1 MSDQQHLTEGPADSE
16 KTAPAGG
23 GLLRTVLPRL
33 LPGTDLTPR
42 AARAA
47 SLIGQIQ
54 ADIEKEWN
62 GIPKIQRDESLAKGK
77 ALRKT
82 LSRRQL
88 GTWEVVPDRTE
99 GAARILA
106 QDAGRVP
113 DLIPVRHARMRTSPF
128 AFFRGAAAVMAAD
141 LGGGPGTGIQVQVC
155 GDAHLANFGIFASPE
170 RRLVFDINDFDE
182 TIRAPWEWD
191 VKRLC
196 ASAEICGRDLGFS
209 RAQRAAAVR
218 AAAISYRDAMQEFS
232 AMGTLDVWYTH
243 ADLEKLYAAGKDKE
257 ITDESRRLMQRAME
271 KALTRNREGAVEKLT
286 ERIGDHIRI
295 RSNPPLVV
303 PFRDM
308 AEPDE
313 MGYSGD
319 RASEFLTYALKKYRL
334 SLPRERRYLIDQYS
348 VADAARKVVGVGSV
362 GTRCWIVVMEGN
374 SKHDP
379 LVLQIKEARHSVL
392 EPYTEKSPYPE
403 QSRRVIEGQR
413 AIQTAGDILSGWL
426 WFPDHTGRPMDYY
439 VRQLWDSKA
448 SFDLAKATP
457 EEFSGYCALCGWTL
471 AHAHAKTGN
480 RHKIAGYLGKGEAFP
495 EAMQRFAASYADQN
509 EADYAAFCRAT
520 AGKKTS

>member
-1 MSDQQHLTEGPADSE
+1 MNEQQSTKDHADTETAVSAE
-16 KTAPAGG
+16 K
-23 GLLRTVLPRL
+23 GLLRAALPQL
-33 LPGTDLTPR
+33 LPGMGLTQR
-42 AARAA
+42 EARAA

-77 ALRKT
+77 ALRKAI
-82 LSRRQL
+82 SRKQL
-88 GTWEVVPDRTE
+88 GTWEVIPDRAE
-99 GAARILA
+99 AAERILA
-106 QDAGRVP
+106 QDAERVP
-113 DLIPVRHARMRTSPF
+113 DLVPVRHERMRTSPF

-141 LGGGPGTGIQVQVC
+141 LGGGPGTGIPVQAC
-155 GDAHLANFGIFASPE
+155 GDAHIANFGIFASPE

-196 ASAEICGRDLGFS
+196 ASAEICGRDRGFS
-209 RAQRAAAVR
+209 RQARAAAVY
-218 AAAISYRDAMQEFS
+218 AAADSYRDAMQRFS
-232 AMGTLDVWYTH
+232 SMGTLDVWYTN
-243 ADLEKLYAAGKDKE
+243 ADLENLLREGKKHAL
-257 ITDESRRLMQRAME
+257 TDESRRQMQKAME
-271 KALTRNREGAVEKLT
+271 KALTRSREEAMQKLT
-286 ERIGDHIRI
+286 ERVDGHVQI

-313 MGYSGD
+313 MGYAGD
-319 RASEFLTYALKKYRL
+319 RASEFLTFALKKYRL

-348 VADAARKVVGVGSV
+348 VSDAARKVVGVGSV

-374 SKHDP
+374 SRHDP
-379 LVLQIKEARHSVL
+379 LILQIKEARHSVL
-392 EPYTEKSPYPE
+392 EPYVEKSPYPE

-426 WFPDHTGRPMDYY
+426 WFPDRTGRLMDYY
-439 VRQLWDSKA
+439 VRQLWDSKG
-448 SFDLAKATP
+448 SVDLSRTDP

-480 RHKIAGYLGKGEAFP
+480 RHKIAGYLGKGDAFP
-495 EAMQRFAASYADQN
+495 EAMQRFASSYADQN
-509 EADYAAFCRAT
+509 EADFAAFCKAVSG
-520 AGKKTS
+520 A

>member
-1 MSDQQHLTEGPADSE
+1 MSEQQHLTERPADSE

-88 GTWEVVPDRTE
+88 GTWEVIPDRTE

-113 DLIPVRHARMRTSPF
+113 DLIPVRHERMRTSPF

-218 AAAISYRDAMQEFS
+218 AAAVSYRDAMQEFS

-303 PFRDM
+303 P
-308 AEPDE
+308 
-313 MGYSGD
+313 
-319 RASEFLTYALKKYRL
+319 
-334 SLPRERRYLIDQYS
+334 SLDKFVHNPQ
-348 VADAARKVVGVGSV
+348 
-362 GTRCWIVVMEGN
+362 
-374 SKHDP
+374 
-379 LVLQIKEARHSVL
+379 
-392 EPYTEKSPYPE
+392 
-403 QSRRVIEGQR
+403 
-413 AIQTAGDILSGWL
+413 
-426 WFPDHTGRPMDYY
+426 
-439 VRQLWDSKA
+439 
-448 SFDLAKATP
+448 
-457 EEFSGYCALCGWTL
+457 
-471 AHAHAKTGN
+471 
-480 RHKIAGYLGKGEAFP
+480 
-495 EAMQRFAASYADQN
+495 
-509 EADYAAFCRAT
+509 
-520 AGKKTS
+520 